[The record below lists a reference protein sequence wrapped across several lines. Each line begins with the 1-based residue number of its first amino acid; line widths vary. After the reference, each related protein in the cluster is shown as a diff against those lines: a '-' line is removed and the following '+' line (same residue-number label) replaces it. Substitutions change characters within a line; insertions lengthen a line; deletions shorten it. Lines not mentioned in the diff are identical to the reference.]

1 MKIKQTIIAAAVG
14 ALGLLAPLAST
25 PAVARNAG
33 LDKKIIQ
40 RVTRAS
46 VQLGPVALVKS
57 KSGESELKFMGW
69 GSGTLLR
76 GGYILT
82 NYHVTDLTP
91 IKQQT
96 KGKSNVKVLDG
107 RLVVML
113 TKRTDEPPVPSY
125 IAEVIADNED
135 LDLAVLR
142 IRFDLSGNEVDPD
155 ELDLPYIGVGNS
167 DNVELGDTL
176 NIFGY
181 PGIGGDTITFTSGP
195 VSGFASEGS
204 IARGWIKTSATIA
217 GGNSGGTGVNDEGD
231 LIGVPTRG
239 GAGNTEDIVDCRP
252 VTDTNGD
259 GRVDRDDTCVTIG
272 GFINSLR
279 AINLAKPLIQQALDG
294 GGQSDT
300 PVKGSGDKP
309 APEPADGVTISGVIV
324 DAGTGRP
331 ISGAVFVIL
340 KEGLTWENSQGTD
353 DEIYDQVTTDR
364 KGQFSTSVP
373 LARGSTYSMGWVAK
387 GYKPALE
394 DDVEIGDKTAEVVEV
409 KLKLQK
415 K

>member
-1 MKIKQTIIAAAVG
+1 MKLNRTIIAATVG
-14 ALGLLAPLAST
+14 MLGLLAPLAST
-25 PAVARNAG
+25 QAVARNSA

-82 NYHVTDLTP
+82 NHHVTDLTP
-91 IKQQT
+91 IQKQT
-96 KGKSNVKVLDG
+96 KGKSNVKVLEG

-125 IAEVIADNED
+125 IAEVIADNEE

-142 IRFDLSGNEVDPD
+142 IRFDLSGNEVNPD

-167 DNVELGDTL
+167 DIVELGDTL

-259 GRVDRDDTCVTIG
+259 GKVTQDDTCVTIG

-279 AINLAKPLIQQALDG
+279 AINLAKPLIQEALNG

-300 PVKGSGDKP
+300 PAKGGGNKP
-309 APEPADGVTISGVIV
+309 APEPEDGVTISGVIV

-340 KEGLTWENSQGTD
+340 KEGLTWNDSQGTD
-353 DEIYDQVTTDR
+353 DEIYDQATTDR